1 MSERSE
7 TRPPQWRAR
16 LRERAREIPRP
27 VRWIIYALLV
37 LLGLWLF
44 QYITKGRF
52 LKGPFERIASGMLD
66 REVRIGGDF
75 QLYLDPVTIKFVA
88 DDMRIANPRWVGT
101 GRPYFLDARHIDA
114 RIATFRLLFG
124 KRQFNRLNT
133 DGAAL
138 DLAWSRDGK
147 RNTWTMGDPD
157 KRGEPLELPDIVT
170 ARVANTTIRYSDP
183 RQQLF
188 ANIAVDAV
196 DARDKTIADSVTFRG
211 SGTMRARPF
220 TLDGALLS
228 PNATVQGGRNHFVM
242 NARAGRDRLAVDG
255 MLPGATQFEG
265 ANLALRLSGANLA
278 EPFELLG
285 IAVPETRAYRFA
297 SRLVYEDEIWKFS
310 GLKGRFGDSDL
321 AGAMRISTPND
332 RLYISADLTT
342 QVMDIRDVGP
352 MVGYDPDRIERM
364 GAQAVVTRVN
374 GAPRVLPD
382 ATLRAEAL
390 SRYDADVRYK
400 VRTIRA
406 DNLPISHV
414 DLTLK
419 LDHSLM
425 KLSPLTF
432 DMSGGFVSSDII
444 INARAKPVLTDYNI
458 RLSPTPMGKLLSR
471 WGVEENGTTGTLKAR
486 VELKGRGDT
495 VHDSLATSNGRIA
508 IIIPKGTMW
517 ARNIQL
523 SELDIGVFVQRMFQK
538 RLKDPIHINCGL
550 VAFTVRDGVA
560 AADPILIDTSK
571 NVMLGRGGFSFRDES
586 LDLSL
591 RADAKKFSL
600 FSAQSPIGVNG
611 YFAAP
616 GMQVIS
622 PELLTRGGAALG
634 LGLGLSPLAGILAF
648 VDFGDAKAAD
658 CGPVLQGAQA
668 AAQRTSKGKKRKD
681 VGG

>member
-1 MSERSE
+1 MSDQSDIH
-7 TRPPQWRAR
+7 PQRKPAR
-16 LRERAREIPRP
+16 FWDRRNSVPRP
-27 VRWIIYALLV
+27 LRWIIYLLLV
-37 LLGLWLF
+37 LAVLWLI
-44 QYITKGRF
+44 QYVTKGRF
-52 LKGPFERIASGMLD
+52 LKGTFQRVASSMLG
-66 REVRIGGDF
+66 REVRVGGDF
-75 QLYLDPVTIKFVA
+75 QLYLDPLTIKFVA
-88 DDMRIANPRWVGT
+88 DDMTIANPRWVG
-101 GRPYFLDARHIDA
+101 RRYLLDSQHIDA

-124 KRQFNRLNT
+124 ERLFKRLNV
-133 DGAAL
+133 DGTAL
-138 DLAWSRDGK
+138 DLAWSPDGK
-147 RNTWTMGDPD
+147 RNNWTMGDPD
-157 KRGEPLELPDIVT
+157 KRGEPLELPDIVRAQVT
-170 ARVANTTIRYSDP
+170 NTTVRYTDP
-183 RQQLF
+183 RYFLF
-188 ANIAVDAV
+188 AKIAVGTVASRDKRIADAV
-196 DARDKTIADSVTFRG
+196 GFKG
-211 SGTMRARPF
+211 SGTLRNRPF
-220 TLDGALLS
+220 TLDGEILS
-228 PNATVQGGRNHFVM
+228 PNETVQGGKTHFLL
-242 NARAGRDRLAVDG
+242 NARAARDRLAVDG
-255 MLPGATQFEG
+255 LLPGATQFEG
-265 ANLALRLSGANLA
+265 AQLAFRLSGSNLA
-278 EPFELLG
+278 EPFDLLG
-285 IAVPETRAYRFA
+285 IAVPETRAYRFS
-297 SRLVYEDEIWKFS
+297 SRLVYEDKIWKFS

-332 RLYISADLTT
+332 RLFIDADLTT

-352 MVGYDPDRIERM
+352 MVGYNPDRIDSM
-364 GAQAVVTRVN
+364 GAGAVVTRAN

-382 ATLRAEAL
+382 APLRAEAL

-419 LDHSLM
+419 LDRALM

-444 INARAKPVLTDYNI
+444 INARSKPVVTDYNI

-471 WGVEENGTTGTLKAR
+471 WGVEENGTSGTIKAR
-486 VELKGRGDT
+486 VELKGQGDT

-508 IIIPKGTMW
+508 VIIPKGTMW

-538 RLKDPIHINCGL
+538 RLKDPIQINCGL

-600 FSAQSPIGVNG
+600 FSAQSPIVVNG

-681 VGG
+681 VGER

>member
-1 MSERSE
+1 MSDQSDIHPLRKH
-7 TRPPQWRAR
+7 AR
-16 LRERAREIPRP
+16 FWDRRKSVPRP
-27 VRWIIYALLV
+27 LRWIVYLLLV
-37 LLGLWLF
+37 LAVLWLF
-44 QYITKGRF
+44 QYVTKGRF
-52 LKGPFERIASGMLD
+52 LKGTFQRVASGMLG
-66 REVRIGGDF
+66 REVRVGGDF

-88 DDMRIANPRWVGT
+88 DDMTIANPRWVG
-101 GRPYFLDARHIDA
+101 RRYLLDSRHVDA

-124 KRQFNRLNT
+124 ERLFKRLNV

-138 DLAWSRDGK
+138 DLAWSADGK
-147 RNTWTMGDPD
+147 RNNWTMGDPD
-157 KRGEPLELPDIVT
+157 KRGEPLELPDIVRAQVT
-170 ARVANTTIRYSDP
+170 NTTVRYTDP
-183 RQQLF
+183 RNFLF
-188 ANIAVDAV
+188 ARIAVGTVAS
-196 DARDKTIADSVTFRG
+196 RDKRIAEAVGFQG
-211 SGTMRARPF
+211 SGTLRRRPF
-220 TLDGALLS
+220 TLDGAILS
-228 PNATVQGGRNHFVM
+228 PNETVQGGKTHFLL
-242 NARAGRDRLAVDG
+242 NARAARDRLAVDG
-255 MLPGATQFEG
+255 LLPGATQFEG
-265 ANLALRLSGANLA
+265 AQLAFRLRGSNLA
-278 EPFELLG
+278 EPFGLLG
-285 IAVPETRAYRFA
+285 IAVPETRAYRFS
-297 SRLVYEDEIWKFS
+297 SRLVYEDKIWKFS

-332 RLYISADLTT
+332 RLFIDADLTT

-352 MVGYDPDRIERM
+352 MVGYDPDRIDSM
-364 GAQAVVTRVN
+364 GADAVVTRVN

-382 ATLRAEAL
+382 APLRAEAL

-406 DNLPISHV
+406 DNVPISHV

-425 KLSPLTF
+425 KLSPFTF

-444 INARAKPVLTDYNI
+444 VNARSTPVLTDYDI

-471 WGVEENGTTGTLKAR
+471 WGVEENGTSGTIKAR

-495 VHDSLATSNGRIA
+495 VHDSLATSTGRIA

-517 ARNIQL
+517 ARNVQL

-538 RLKDPIHINCGL
+538 RLKDPIQINCGL

-560 AADPILIDTSK
+560 VADPILIDTSK

-681 VGG
+681 VGGR

>member
-1 MSERSE
+1 MSDQSDIH
-7 TRPPQWRAR
+7 PQRKPAR
-16 LRERAREIPRP
+16 FWDRRNSVPRP
-27 VRWIIYALLV
+27 LRWVIYLLLV
-37 LLGLWLF
+37 LAVLWLI
-44 QYITKGRF
+44 QYVTKGRF
-52 LKGPFERIASGMLD
+52 LKGTFQRVASSMLG
-66 REVRIGGDF
+66 REVSVGGDF
-75 QLYLDPVTIKFVA
+75 QLYLDPLTIKFVA
-88 DDMRIANPRWVGT
+88 DDMTIANPRWVG
-101 GRPYFLDARHIDA
+101 RRYLLDSRHIDA

-124 KRQFNRLNT
+124 ERLFKRLNV
-133 DGAAL
+133 DGTTL
-138 DLAWSRDGK
+138 DLAWSADGK
-147 RNTWTMGDPD
+147 RNNWTMGDPD
-157 KRGEPLELPDIVT
+157 KRGEPLELPDIVRAQVT
-170 ARVANTTIRYSDP
+170 NTTVRYTDP
-183 RQQLF
+183 RYFLF
-188 ANIAVDAV
+188 AKIAVGTVASRDKRIADAV
-196 DARDKTIADSVTFRG
+196 GFKG
-211 SGTMRARPF
+211 SGTLRRRPF
-220 TLDGALLS
+220 TLDGAILS
-228 PNATVQGGRNHFVM
+228 PNETVQGGKTHFLL
-242 NARAGRDRLAVDG
+242 NARAARDRLAVDG
-255 MLPGATQFEG
+255 LLPGATQFEG
-265 ANLALRLSGANLA
+265 AQLAFRLSGSNLA
-278 EPFELLG
+278 EPFDLLG
-285 IAVPETRAYRFA
+285 IAVPETRAYRFT
-297 SRLVYEDEIWKFS
+297 SRLMYEDKIWKFS

-332 RLYISADLTT
+332 RLFIDADLTT

-352 MVGYDPDRIERM
+352 MVGYNPDRIDSM
-364 GAQAVVTRVN
+364 GAGAVVTRVN

-382 ATLRAEAL
+382 APLRAEAL

-406 DNLPISHV
+406 ENLPISHV

-419 LDHSLM
+419 LDRALM

-444 INARAKPVLTDYNI
+444 INARSKPVVTDYNI

-471 WGVEENGTTGTLKAR
+471 WGVEENGTSGTIKAR
-486 VELKGRGDT
+486 VELKGQGDT

-508 IIIPKGTMW
+508 VIIPKGTMW

-538 RLKDPIHINCGL
+538 RLKDPIQINCGL

-681 VGG
+681 VGGR